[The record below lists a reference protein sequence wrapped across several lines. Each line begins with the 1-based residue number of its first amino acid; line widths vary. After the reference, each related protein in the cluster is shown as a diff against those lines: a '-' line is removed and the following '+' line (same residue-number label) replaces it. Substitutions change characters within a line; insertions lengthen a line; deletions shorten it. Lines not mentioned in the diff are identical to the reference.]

1 MSDTKRRK
9 PNPPWKKIMGR
20 DRGYD
25 RRIEN
30 AVVRGQ
36 YTAPGTNPN
45 AADSKKIAAKRRARA
60 SHE

>member
-1 MSDTKRRK
+1 MTEGKRRK
-9 PNPPWKKIMGR
+9 PNPPWKKIIGR

-45 AADSKKIAAKRRARA
+45 AADPKKIAAKKKARARY
-60 SHE
+60 E